1 MNSLAPID
9 YIVFVVYFLVVA
21 SYGIWI
27 YNRKK
32 KATMDTHD
40 FFLAEGSLTWW
51 AIGASLIASNIS
63 AEQFIGMS
71 GEGFFVGIA
80 VAAYEWI
87 AALALVIIAVWFIPI
102 YLKNK
107 IYTMPQFLKTR
118 YNETVALIMAIFW
131 LFLYVIVNFTS
142 ILYLGSVAIDG
153 LLGGGYLHTVM
164 IVLMAMALLITLGGM
179 KVIGYTDVIQ
189 VAVLVIGGLATIYL
203 ALQIV
208 DERIN
213 DVAKGAGSAITGF
226 KTLMVQAPDHFHMIL
241 PKPELTTTTIDM
253 PQNLDVQKYVVLPG
267 IAMYFVGQWIVNLNY
282 WGCNQYITQR
292 ALGANLETARK
303 GILFAGLM
311 KLMMPIIVMLPG
323 IAAWVLFKNNQL
335 PELSSG
341 GKDGAYSAILT
352 FLPAGLKGLSVA
364 ALTAAIV
371 ASLAGKANSIS
382 TIFTLDIYKKY
393 INREAGEKKMVW
405 TGRMTIVVAMIIA
418 ILFTWKDLLGIGG
431 EGGFTFIQKYTGF
444 ISPGVFA
451 MFTLGMFWK
460 RTTGTAALVGMILG
474 FLLAMFFN
482 NYAVDMFGKETWIY
496 TAYEYQTEV
505 MNLITNKKEIV
516 THVEIPFLLNMGWSF
531 ILTVATMVAISL
543 AGPKVNPKAFDIDRS
558 MFKVSPSTLTL
569 IVIILLILTMIYVK
583 FW

>member
-1 MNSLAPID
+1 MKGLATID
-9 YIVFVVYFLVVA
+9 YIVFLIYFFVVA
-21 SYGIWI
+21 GYGYWI

-32 KATMDTHD
+32 KATMGTND

-71 GEGFFVGIA
+71 GEGFFVGVS

-87 AALALVIIAVWFIPI
+87 AAVALIIIAIWFIPI

-107 IYTMPQFLKTR
+107 IFTMPQFLKTR

-131 LFLYVIVNFTS
+131 LFLYIFVNFTS
-142 ILYLGSVAIDG
+142 ILYLGAVAINA
-153 LLGGGYLHTVM
+153 LLGGEHLHLIM
-164 IVLMAMALLITLGGM
+164 IVLMAMALFITLGGM

-189 VAVLVIGGLATIYL
+189 VAVLIIGGMATIYL

-213 DVAKGAGSAITGF
+213 NIADGSFVNGF
-226 KTLMVQAPDHFHMIL
+226 KTLLGQAPEHFHMIM
-241 PKPELTTTTIDM
+241 PKPDNTPGVINTAH
-253 PQNLDVQKYVVLPG
+253 NLDIQKYITLPG
-267 IAMYFVGQWIVNLNY
+267 IAMYFAGQWIVNLNY

-303 GILFAGLM
+303 GILFAGFIKLLM
-311 KLMMPIIVMLPG
+311 PLIVMLPG
-323 IAAWVLFKNNQL
+323 IAAFVLYKNNQL
-335 PELSSG
+335 PGFDGL
-341 GKDGAYSAILT
+341 KDNAYSAILA
-352 FLPAGLKGLSVA
+352 FLPAGLKGLAIA

-393 INREAGEKKMVW
+393 INKDSDEKKMVW
-405 TGRMTIVVAMIIA
+405 TGRITIFVSMLIA
-418 ILFTWKDLLGIGG
+418 LLFTWKDTLGIGG

-451 MFTLGMFWK
+451 MFILGMFWK
-460 RTTGTAALVGMILG
+460 RTTGTAALVGLILG
-474 FLLAMFFN
+474 FVLAIFFN
-482 NYAVDMFGKETWIY
+482 NYAVDIFGKETWLY
-496 TAYEYQTEV
+496 TAFEYQKMDKGAIINV
-505 MNLITNKKEIV
+505 
-516 THVEIPFLLNMGWSF
+516 VEIPFLINMGWSF
-531 ILTVATMVAISL
+531 VLTVLTMVGISMF
-543 AGPKVNPKAFDIDRS
+543 GPKVNPKSFVTDKE
-558 MFKVSPSTLTL
+558 MLKLSPTTIAL
-569 IVIILLILTMIYVK
+569 IVATLLILTLLYVR